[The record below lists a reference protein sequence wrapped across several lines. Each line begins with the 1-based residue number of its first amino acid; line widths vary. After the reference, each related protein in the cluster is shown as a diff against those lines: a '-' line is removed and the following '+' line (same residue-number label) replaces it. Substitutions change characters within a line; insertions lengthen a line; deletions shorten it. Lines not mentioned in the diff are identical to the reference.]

1 MLKRLLLLILF
12 GQSLAMYCH
21 PGSSAP
27 IFYGRV
33 DNSATRPG
41 ELPVV
46 AQLVKSSE
54 GGTTS
59 YFPKTHGVDQVSQE
73 RRNVNLDDSDC
84 LLDLLEQGL
93 ANEIQI
99 RQEVQKSKAANLY
112 DFLRNSVTKLVP
124 QTDFAKLTPK
134 VDGNRW
140 PSTLDFCDW
149 FSRTG
154 CAEGITRDTEAAYP
168 GNSVY
173 KSTLN
178 KYNYPPPGIPVSE
191 QP

>member
-99 RQEVQKSKAANLY
+99 RQEVQKN
-112 DFLRNSVTKLVP
+112 
-124 QTDFAKLTPK
+124 FAKLTPK